1 MKFRH
6 TLTYLAVASLM
17 AGCGTMGA
25 GVREAINAGPQD
37 PSVVVPVLKKEPA
50 IKEPRT
56 GAMTAA
62 VYSFRD
68 LTGQRKSQ
76 ANIASLSSAVT
87 QGADAYL
94 IRSLQTVGSGRWFKV
109 VERGG
114 LDNLVKERQLIRQMR
129 ELYEGKDAK
138 PLPPMVFAGVIFE
151 GGIIGYDSNTLSG
164 GSGARILGI
173 GAQTE
178 YRQDEVTVSLRTVS
192 VATGEVLTSVNVTK
206 TVISWMDKL
215 GVLRFNELGTRAVE
229 AETGAANNES
239 MNKAVQLA
247 IHAAVIE
254 TIFEG
259 ERKGHWQFK
268 EEPRPVSTAPAPV
281 APPVPEVKQNELVQD
296 KAPPAPA
303 AAPTPAPQPAVQA
316 QPEPKPESKPE
327 PKPEPKPVA
336 DSRPAAVKQGKINTW
351 TNVRETKL
359 HGAQV
364 LGSIKAGTQVEIVG
378 RSNSGTSTEIK
389 FIKKD
394 GREMRGWVLSR
405 FVDGL

>member
-1 MKFRH
+1 MTFRH
-6 TLTYLAVASLM
+6 TLTYLAVASML

-25 GVREAINAGPQD
+25 GVREAIDAGPQD
-37 PSVVVPVLKKEPA
+37 PKVTAPALKKEPA
-50 IKEPRT
+50 IREPRT
-56 GAMTAA
+56 GAMTVA
-62 VYSFRD
+62 VYNFRD
-68 LTGQRKSQ
+68 LTGQRKAQ
-76 ANIASLSSAVT
+76 PNIASLSSAVT

-94 IRSLQTVGSGRWFKV
+94 IKSLQTVGGGRWFKV

-138 PLPPMVFAGVIFE
+138 PLPPMVFAGVIVE

-164 GSGARILGI
+164 GSGARVLGI

-192 VATGEVLTSVNVTK
+192 VATGEVLTSVNVSK

-215 GVLRFNELGTRAVE
+215 GVLRFNELGTQAIE

-254 TIFEG
+254 TILEG
-259 ERKGHWQFK
+259 ERKGHWQFR
-268 EEPRPVSTAPAPV
+268 EEPKPV
-281 APPVPEVKQNELVQD
+281 AVPIQEVKRNELVQD
-296 KAPPAPA
+296 KAAPAPA
-303 AAPTPAPQPAVQA
+303 ATPAPAPQPKV
-316 QPEPKPESKPE
+316 E
-327 PKPEPKPVA
+327 PKPEPRPEPKVEPKPA
-336 DSRPAAVKQGKINTW
+336 ERKPAAAGQQGKINTW
-351 TNVRETKL
+351 TNIRETKL
-359 HGAQV
+359 HSARIIGDVQ
-364 LGSIKAGTQVEIVG
+364 AGTQVEIVG
-378 RSNSGTSTEIK
+378 RSNSGTSMEVK

-394 GREMRGWVLSR
+394 GKEMRGWVLSR